1 MLQLLFNL
9 IFKFCP
15 VINNNKIEEFNYN
28 SITNIINII
37 KMMMMSSS
45 IPIYGFSSSS
55 CPSRI
60 PTLHYEVLD
69 DSVEFNIVVV
79 TSARE
84 FNEIPASSRCM
95 LVVKLKTKTN
105 KKVKTLIL
113 AMELKRKTKK
123 KQKKNLDGEGTHGSF
138 ESNLWST
145 TFCTRPH
152 LALTTHTK
160 IFFFLSNTRI

>member
-37 KMMMMSSS
+37 KMMMMMMSSS

-123 KQKKNLDGEGTHGSF
+123 INKNKPR
-138 ESNLWST
+138 W
-145 TFCTRPH
+145 
-152 LALTTHTK
+152 
-160 IFFFLSNTRI
+160 